1 MPWQGARRVAHL
13 VIFQGPYWNALFH
26 TDFKIRETRFE
37 ELADVHAF
45 TLPIGTAVT
54 NIYQIEMKK
63 IKEYVFYIML

>member
-1 MPWQGARRVAHL
+1 M
-13 VIFQGPYWNALFH
+13 FH

-63 IKEYVFYIML
+63 IKEYVFYLM